1 MIVEKWKSHIF
12 DYECTELKK
21 KYRVGICQQIT
32 EFYSIWFNN
41 FLVENLFK
49 LKIMRHYSH
58 VFYSK
63 IMHKQ
68 KGFLSSHNKRF
79 WILQQ
84 LTIKKKYFIVT
95 LPDVEVKC
103 ILKHIQKYFI

>member
-1 MIVEKWKSHIF
+1 MKISYIWLWMYRV
-12 DYECTELKK
+12 KK

-32 EFYSIWFNN
+32 EFYSIWFYNL
-41 FLVENLFK
+41 LVKNLFK